1 MNPLDDIRTPRL
13 ILRHMSDEVMAA
25 CLRGE
30 LGRAERVLGIR
41 IPAELL
47 DRPTSLQ
54 YGLARWADDCRYEP
68 WSMRAV
74 VLPRESAMI
83 GHIRFH
89 SSPDPEYLRRYA
101 PGAVEF
107 GYCIFRDYRRHG
119 YATEAAMA
127 VMEWAQESFGVRHFI
142 ASVSPGNHPSL
153 RLIGR
158 LGFVHVGT
166 ELDDTDGVEH
176 VFLRVASAPASAG
189 GSSPA

>member
-1 MNPLDDIRTPRL
+1 MRMGRFWIGGMIGWWCCDCWCRRRQHRYRSCSNRSCCLQAMNPLDDIRTPRL

-30 LGRAERVLGIR
+30 LGRAERMLGIR

-74 VLPRESAMI
+74 VLPQDSAMI
-83 GHIRFH
+83 GHVRFH

-101 PGAVEF
+101 RGAVEF

-119 YATEAAMA
+119 YATEAAVA
-127 VMEWAQESFGVRHFI
+127 VMEWA
-142 ASVSPGNHPSL
+142 
-153 RLIGR
+153 
-158 LGFVHVGT
+158 
-166 ELDDTDGVEH
+166 
-176 VFLRVASAPASAG
+176 
-189 GSSPA
+189 